1 MLSTNYNYLKMAK
14 KFEEQFDINVIA
26 ILDKSDYSA
35 KKEGEINIV
44 YCKKIKDYIER
55 GSERPKRYKSGD
67 LHVNLVDILD
77 ISITVVKDSEK
88 GMEFLNGNIVYVIN
102 SEILSQEEK
111 VFDLLKKISTRY
123 VDSKQIS
130 LMYLMNPISS
140 KNSVVNVYND
150 VMRLCFA
157 NNIIVNKVFPR
168 SILSSLP
175 APVVNKRDVKGSLHN
190 EHFKEFVNNL
200 VSFVIKGEYRIT
212 DTYDVPDT
220 ISEYIENERLYLINL
235 AENMEDRK
243 FTYKELEEARNIA
256 YSIIEQVTAIKLM
269 TKDEEN
275 KENE

>member
-35 KKEGEINIV
+35 KKEGEINII
-44 YCKKIKDYIER
+44 YCKKMKDYIER

-111 VFDLLKKISTRY
+111 VFDLLKKISSRY

-140 KNSVVNVYND
+140 KNSVVNIYND
-150 VMRLCFA
+150 VMRICFA
-157 NNIIVNKVFPR
+157 NNIIVNNVFPR

-175 APVVNKRDVKGSLHN
+175 SPVVDKRDVKGSLYN
-190 EHFKEFVNNL
+190 ELFKEFVNNL

-220 ISEYIENERLYLINL
+220 ISEYMENERLYLINL

-243 FTYKELEEARNIA
+243 FTYKELEEARSIA

-275 KENE
+275 KETE

>member
-14 KFEEQFDINVIA
+14 KFEEQFNINVVA

-35 KKEGEINIV
+35 KKEGEINII
-44 YCKKIKDYIER
+44 YSKKIKDYIER

-67 LHVNLVDILD
+67 LYVNLVDILD
-77 ISITVVKDSEK
+77 ISISVVKDSEK
-88 GMEFLNGNIVYVIN
+88 AMEFLNGNIVYILD
-102 SEILSQEEK
+102 SEILQRKEK
-111 VFDLLKKISTRY
+111 VFDLLKKISSKY

-130 LMYLMNPISS
+130 LMYLMNPIAS
-140 KNSVVNVYND
+140 KNSVANVYND

-157 NNIIVNKVFPR
+157 NNIIVNNVFPR

-175 APVVNKRDVKGSLHN
+175 STVIDKRDVKGSLHN
-190 EHFKEFVNNL
+190 ELFKEFVNNL

-212 DTYDVPDT
+212 DTYDIPDV
-220 ISEYIENERLYLINL
+220 ISEYMENERLYLITL

-269 TKDEEN
+269 TEDNGN
-275 KENE
+275 KETE